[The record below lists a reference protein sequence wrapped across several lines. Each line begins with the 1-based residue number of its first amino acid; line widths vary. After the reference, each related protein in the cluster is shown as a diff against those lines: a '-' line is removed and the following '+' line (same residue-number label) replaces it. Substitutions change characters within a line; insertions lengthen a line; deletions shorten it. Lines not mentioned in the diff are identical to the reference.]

1 MEKWAARHPAGR
13 PFSFLEYRRNHAA
26 TATGEKF
33 MRNATRLML
42 VGTVLVG
49 TGLTLGACATGE
61 RAVERGT
68 LVATSNACMA
78 QRFEVYF
85 ADGEARLTE
94 SAREAIGL
102 TATMLQ
108 GCDIQR
114 VQVLGLAD
122 ARGGAS
128 ANQSLSERRATAV
141 AEALAAAG
149 WPTPVFDVSAAGDQG
164 AQTPDGVSEPLRR
177 RTEVLVTAAP
187 R

>member
-1 MEKWAARHPAGR
+1 
-13 PFSFLEYRRNHAA
+13 
-26 TATGEKF
+26 

-42 VGTVLVG
+42 VGTVLV
-49 TGLTLGACATGE
+49 LGACATGE
-61 RAVERGT
+61 RVLEREAV
-68 LVATSNACMA
+68 VATPTTCGP

-94 SAREAIGL
+94 SARQAVGL

-108 GCDIQR
+108 GCDIQK
-114 VQVLGLAD
+114 VQVLGLSD

-128 ANQSLSERRATAV
+128 ANQSLSERRAMAV

-149 WPTPVFDVSAAGDQG
+149 WPTPAFDVSAAGDQG
-164 AQTPDGVSEPLRR
+164 AQTAAGVAEPLRR